1 MLRDTGHEM
10 VVETLNMVDIHTVDH
25 VCTKMGVEL
34 TIEDG
39 EVSDYN
45 FKEENV

>member
-10 VVETLNMVDIHTVDH
+10 VVDTLNSVDIHTVDH
-25 VCTKMGVEL
+25 VCAKMGVEL

-39 EVSDYN
+39 YITDYD